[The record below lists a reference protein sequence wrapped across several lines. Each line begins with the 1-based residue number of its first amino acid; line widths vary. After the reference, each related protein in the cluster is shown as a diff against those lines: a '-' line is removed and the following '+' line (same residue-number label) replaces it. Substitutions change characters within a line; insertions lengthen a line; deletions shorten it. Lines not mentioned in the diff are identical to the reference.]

1 MPVGDEGEGQLAL
14 AHPTRRRILPAMLEI
29 LNMLH
34 FARFVDARLVGDEI
48 HVTGP
53 RRHRLIVSEHGDG
66 YAVRAASDDRSA
78 ARLCDGPMEVID
90 EVKGWGD

>member
-1 MPVGDEGEGQLAL
+1 
-14 AHPTRRRILPAMLEI
+14 MLEI

-34 FARFVDARLVGDEI
+34 FARFADARLVGDEI

-66 YAVRAASDDRSA
+66 YAVRAASDDRAA
-78 ARLCDGPMEVID
+78 ARVCDGPMDVID

>member
-1 MPVGDEGEGQLAL
+1 
-14 AHPTRRRILPAMLEI
+14 MLEI

-34 FARFVDARLVGDEI
+34 FARFADATLVGDEI

-53 RRHRLIVSEHGDG
+53 RRHRLIVSEYGDR
-66 YAVRAASDDRSA
+66 YAVRAASDDPSA
-78 ARLCDGPMEVID
+78 SRVCEDPIDVID